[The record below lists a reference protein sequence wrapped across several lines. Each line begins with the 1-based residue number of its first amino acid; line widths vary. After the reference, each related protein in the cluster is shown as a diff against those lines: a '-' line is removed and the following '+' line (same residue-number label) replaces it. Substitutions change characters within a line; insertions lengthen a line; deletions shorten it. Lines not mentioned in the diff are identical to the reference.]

1 MAKPQFLLIT
11 FPAQGHVNPAI
22 EFAKRLIHSGAE
34 VTFFTTDYA
43 LRRMIA
49 KQSTATINGLSF
61 ALFSNGYN
69 DGFKK
74 GDDAKHYSSEMK
86 RRGSKALAE
95 LIESRANEG
104 RPFTCSEYTL
114 LLQWASEVA
123 AEFRLPSV
131 LLWVQPATVF
141 GVYYYYFHGF
151 GDVIKEKF
159 SIGDDSCSIA
169 LPGLSL
175 MSICDLPSFMYTS
188 NINSSIMQFFEEQF
202 EVLEKQGNQK
212 VLVNT
217 FDELEVE
224 ALRAICKVNLIGI
237 GPLIPSAFQCS
248 NEKDPSDTS
257 FAKDPSDTSF
267 GSDLFQCSND
277 YMEWLNSKPEGSVV
291 YVSFG
296 SFYVLKKSQREE
308 LAKGLLDFGRPFL
321 WVITEKQI
329 KDQNNE
335 EEEEELSCR
344 EELEKLGKIVPWCS
358 QMEVL
363 SNSSLACFVTHCGW
377 NSSME
382 SLSFGVPMVAFPQWL
397 DQITNAKLIED
408 VWKIGVR
415 VKANKD
421 GVAEG
426 NEIKRCLDLVTGE
439 EEKGVEIRR
448 NAEKWKS
455 LAREAVKEGGSSDRN
470 FKAFVDEMIGEAAFC
485 SHQ

>member
-11 FPAQGHVNPAI
+11 YPTESHINPGM
-22 EFAKRLIHSGAE
+22 EFAKRLIRSGAE
-34 VTFFTTDYA
+34 VTFFTTDFA

-69 DGFKK
+69 DGLKK
-74 GDDAKHYSSEMK
+74 GDDVKHYTSEMK
-86 RRGSKALAE
+86 RRGSKALDE

-104 RPFTCSEYTL
+104 RPFTCLVYTL
-114 LLQWASEVA
+114 LLPWAAEVA
-123 AEFRLPSV
+123 AEFCLSSV
-131 LLWVQPATVF
+131 LLWIQPATLF

-151 GDVIKEKF
+151 ADVIKEKF

-169 LPGLSL
+169 LPGLPL
-175 MSICDLPSFMYTS
+175 MSICDLPSFMDAS
-188 NINSSIMQFFEEQF
+188 NIYSSLIQLFEEQF
-202 EVLEKQGNQK
+202 EVLEKEGNRK

-224 ALRAICKVNLIGI
+224 ALRAISKVNLIGI
-237 GPLIPSAFQCS
+237 GPLIPSAFLD
-248 NEKDPSDTS
+248 EKDPSDTS
-257 FAKDPSDTSF
+257 FGA
-267 GSDLFQCSND
+267 DLFQCSND
-277 YMEWLNSKPEGSVV
+277 HMEWLNSKPKGSVV

-321 WVITEKQI
+321 WVIIEKQI
-329 KDQNNE
+329 KDQNNEE

-358 QMEVL
+358 QMDVL
-363 SNSSLACFVTHCGW
+363 SNTSLACFVTHCGW

-382 SLSFGVPMVAFPQWL
+382 SLSCGVPMVAFPQWL

-426 NEIKRCLDLVTGE
+426 DEIKRCLDLVTGE

-455 LAREAVKEGGSSDRN
+455 LAREAVEESGSSDRN
-470 FKAFVDEMIGEAAFC
+470 FKAFVDEKVRSKEFDI
-485 SHQ
+485 

>member
-11 FPAQGHVNPAI
+11 FPAQGHVNPAM
-22 EFAKRLIHSGAE
+22 EFAKRLIRSGAE
-34 VTFFTTDYA
+34 VTFFATNFA
-43 LRRMIA
+43 HRRMIA
-49 KQSTATINGLSF
+49 KQLTATIDGLSF
-61 ALFSNGYN
+61 AFFSDGYD
-69 DGFKK
+69 DGFKNS
-74 GDDAKHYSSEMK
+74 DDAKHYSSELK

-104 RPFTCSEYTL
+104 RPFTCSVYTL

-141 GVYYYYFHGF
+141 GVFYYYFHGF
-151 GDVIKEKF
+151 GDIIREKF

-175 MSICDLPSFMYTS
+175 MSICDLPSFMDAS
-188 NINSSIMQFFEEQF
+188 NIYSSLIQLFEEQF

-217 FDELEVE
+217 FDELEVD
-224 ALRAICKVNLIGI
+224 ALRAICKINLIGI

-248 NEKDPSDTS
+248 NE
-257 FAKDPSDTSF
+257 KDPSDTSF

-308 LAKGLLDFGRPFL
+308 LSKGLLDFGRPFL
-321 WVITEKQI
+321 WVITEKRI
-329 KDQNNE
+329 KDQNNEE

-382 SLSFGVPMVAFPQWL
+382 SLSCGVPMVAFPQWL

-426 NEIKRCLDLVTGE
+426 DEIKRCLDLVTGE

-455 LAREAVKEGGSSDRN
+455 LASEAVKEGGSSDRN
-470 FKAFVDEMIGEAAFC
+470 FKAFVEEMIGEAAFC